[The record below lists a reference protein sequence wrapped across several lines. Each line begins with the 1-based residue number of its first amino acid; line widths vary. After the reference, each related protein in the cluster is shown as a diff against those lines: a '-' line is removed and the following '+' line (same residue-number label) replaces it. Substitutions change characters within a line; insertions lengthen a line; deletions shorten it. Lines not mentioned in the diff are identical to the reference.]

1 MNMEAKKAEAVAM
14 LLADAVR
21 AVDAACALAVQGW
34 LDGDDKR
41 DVIHASTYVTL
52 AHRAALR
59 AIGSAQD

>member
-1 MNMEAKKAEAVAM
+1 MNTEAKKAEAVAM

-34 LDGDDKR
+34 LDGDGKR
-41 DVIHASTYVTL
+41 DVIHASTYVAL

-59 AIGSAQD
+59 AIGELA